1 MVFTVEFCYGMFVFW
16 YYLKARFVVIASVIL
31 LACFMVLECV
41 MVLSCVMVVTRVTQH
56 QGHNP
61 L

>member
-41 MVLSCVMVVTRVTQH
+41 MVVTRVTQH
-56 QGHNP
+56 QGRNP
-61 L
+61 